1 MSDKTYVIRGYHFGY
16 NDETFYVAGSSI
28 HKIYH
33 DKAEAEA
40 NYKRLEVAA
49 ARQFSLHEMSSFFD
63 GDEDF
68 IKKMDD
74 FVFTRCGEHIVDEDG
89 CVNEEELTGAL
100 NDDDTFEF
108 INLAAMKSYQ
118 LVEFDGEP
126 KFFAAWLPHKDSY
139 YIKHDECS
147 ASLVCK
153 ESKEALIAKLKNIFD
168 EFDDWHVLLHGE
180 LSDLSDT
187 PALLEQVLNSHKKAI
202 YNSSKKEL
210 VIKGYGEKELAALLA
225 VNALLKTPVLEIK
238 ELTLQEVLALE
249 QSLQSE
255 YEYD

>member
-1 MSDKTYVIRGYHFGY
+1 MCIR
-16 NDETFYVAGSSI
+16 D
-28 HKIYH
+28 
-33 DKAEAEA
+33 
-40 NYKRLEVAA
+40 R
-49 ARQFSLHEMSSFFD
+49 
-63 GDEDF
+63 
-68 IKKMDD
+68 
-74 FVFTRCGEHIVDEDG
+74 
-89 CVNEEELTGAL
+89 
-100 NDDDTFEF
+100 
-108 INLAAMKSYQ
+108 
-118 LVEFDGEP
+118 
-126 KFFAAWLPHKDSY
+126 
-139 YIKHDECS
+139 
-147 ASLVCK
+147 
-153 ESKEALIAKLKNIFD
+153 
-168 EFDDWHVLLHGE
+168 HVLLHGE